1 MFTSEEMTAS
11 DALTKYRHRASIEK
25 LFRSDKAFFG
35 MNALRVGSEASL
47 ESKAL
52 LSFIVIIVRND
63 MLSRLKPLYQ
73 KNRKNYTVPSAIRI
87 LQSLRISK
95 LPEGK

>member
-1 MFTSEEMTAS
+1 MFTTFPGTSISSGLRLSNKAADLFCFHLGFFIMFTSEEMTAS

-25 LFRSDKAFFG
+25 LFRLDKAFFG

-52 LSFIVIIVRND
+52 LSF
-63 MLSRLKPLYQ
+63 
-73 KNRKNYTVPSAIRI
+73 
-87 LQSLRISK
+87 
-95 LPEGK
+95 